1 MKLVN
6 LIKVA
11 FSALLRN
18 KGRAFLTMLGIVI
31 GIASVIAMV
40 SIGQSSSQSV
50 SEQLS
55 TMGSNMILIM
65 PGKQMRGGVSMGVSN
80 SKSLTMDDVTELK
93 AKSHYIESV
102 SPSVSSGGQLVYGT
116 NNHPGNV
123 QGVSPVYLTIR
134 KYELKQGVMFND
146 DDVRVASKVCIVGK
160 TVTDKLFPDGEN
172 PLGKMIRFGNV
183 PFRIIGVL
191 EPKGRNQMGQDQDDI
206 VLAPYTTVQKRILAI
221 THINMIFASAK
232 SEEVSE
238 SAATEATQII
248 RENHELTGTTENDF
262 EVRTQE
268 ELLSM
273 MNSVTSMLTI
283 LLAAIASIS
292 LFVGGIGI
300 MNIMYVTVTER
311 TKEIGLRMAIG
322 AKNRD
327 ILLQFLFES
336 IILSLLGGVIG
347 IVLGL
352 LLSYSAST
360 MLGWP
365 FIMSEFAVIGSFLVC
380 AATGVFFGWYPAK
393 RAAQLDPIT
402 AIRYE

>member
-1 MKLVN
+1 MNFLN

-11 FSALLRN
+11 FSALMRN
-18 KGRAFLTMLGIVI
+18 KGRALLTMLGIVI

-40 SIGQSSSQSV
+40 SIGQSSSASV
-50 SEQLS
+50 SQELS
-55 TMGSNMILIM
+55 SMGSNMIFVM
-65 PGKQMRGGVSMGVSN
+65 PGKQVRGGVSMGFSS
-80 SKSLTMDDVTELK
+80 SKALTLEDVEELK
-93 AKSHYIESV
+93 QSAKNLESV
-102 SPSVSSGGQLVYGT
+102 SPSVSSGGQLVYST

-123 QGVSPVYLTIR
+123 QGVAPEYLKIR
-134 KYELKQGVMFND
+134 KIELKQGTMFNEE
-146 DDVRVASKVCIVGK
+146 DVRIASKVCVVGK
-160 TVTDKLFPDGEN
+160 TVTDKLFPNGEN
-172 PLGKMIRFGNV
+172 PLGKTIRFGNI
-183 PFRIIGVL
+183 PLLIIGTL
-191 EPKGRNQMGQDQDDI
+191 EPKGRNQMGQDQDDV

-221 THINMIFASAK
+221 THINMIIASAK

-238 SAATEATQII
+238 AAATEITHII
-248 RENHELTGTTENDF
+248 RENHGIKAAAEDDF

-292 LFVGGIGI
+292 LIVGGIGI

-327 ILLQFLFES
+327 ILLQFLLES
-336 IILSLLGGVIG
+336 IILSLIGGLIG

-352 LLSYSAST
+352 VISYATSSF
-360 MLGWP
+360 LGWP
-365 FIMSEFAVIGSFLVC
+365 FIVSQTAVFASFFVC

-393 RAAQLDPIT
+393 RAAELDPIT